1 MKNTVIAILLLV
13 SFRSSAQKLYS
24 THYFDFNY
32 REVKTL
38 EAATFIREIFY
49 PEIEGGNYKLIEKFR
64 NGKIKKTGE
73 VLGLYVPLLVYEGL
87 FVEYYY
93 NGSLFSKETYK
104 RGLVNG
110 PATYYFDNGNI
121 AHEGIY
127 HNDKLESYLQAKI
140 VYNDAGVNVLNEKG
154 DGFFE
159 IDIKNKYSLKGKY
172 KGGYKEGLWERRN
185 YFTKEKIEENYLRGK
200 FVQGKTIDING
211 NETTFKDLFTFPYP
225 EGMAHR
231 KSFGD
236 GKMLPI
242 SVSSKTND
250 LDGQV
255 AYSFDIDRFGNLSNF
270 NLIISLSPFS
280 DKKALETIKQ
290 KKWHPSSSRG
300 KTYDTPS
307 FIYVINYE
315 LD

>member
-1 MKNTVIAILLLV
+1 MKIIVIAIFLFTSLN
-13 SFRSSAQKLYS
+13 SYAQKLYS
-24 THYFDFNY
+24 THYLTFNNQ
-32 REVKTL
+32 EVKTL
-38 EAATFIREIFY
+38 ETANYIREIFF
-49 PEIEGGNYKLIEKFR
+49 PENDGGNYKLVEKFR

-73 VLGLYVPLLVYEGL
+73 VLAKHVPLLVFDGL
-87 FVEYYY
+87 FEEYYY
-93 NGSLFSKETYK
+93 NGSIFSKETYK
-104 RGLVNG
+104 WGQVNG

-121 AHEGIY
+121 ANQGIY
-127 HNDKLESYLQAKI
+127 HYKSGETYFETKI
-140 VYNDAGVNVLNEKG
+140 VYNDFGVNVLNDKG

-159 IDIKNKYSLKGKY
+159 IDVKNKYSLKGKY
-172 KGGYKEGLWERRN
+172 KGGYKEGLWERRD

-200 FVQGKTIDING
+200 FIEGKTKDING
-211 NETTFKDLFTFPYP
+211 NETTFKNLYTYPYP

-242 SVSSKTND
+242 AVVSKSND

-270 NLIISLSPFS
+270 NLLISLSPFS

-290 KKWHPSSSRG
+290 KKWHPASSRG
-300 KTYDTPS
+300 KTYNTYG
-307 FIYVINYE
+307 FIYCINYT

>member
-1 MKNTVIAILLLV
+1 MKNIIIAFLLLV
-13 SFRSSAQKLYS
+13 SFKSTEQKLYS
-24 THYFDFNY
+24 TYYFDNNY

-38 EAATFIREIFY
+38 EAAAFIREIFY
-49 PEIEGGNYKLIEKFR
+49 PDKEGGNYKLVEKFR

-73 VLGLYVPLLVYEGL
+73 VLGRYVPLLVYDGL
-87 FVEYYY
+87 FEEYYY
-93 NGSLFSKETYK
+93 NGCLQSKETYK
-104 RGLVNG
+104 WGQVDG
-110 PATYYFDNGNI
+110 PATYYFKNGNI
-121 AHEGIY
+121 EKEGIY
-127 HNDKLESYLQAKI
+127 HKDRLESYFEAKI
-140 VYNDAGVNVLNEKG
+140 VYNDFGVNVLNEKG

-159 IDIKNKYSLKGKY
+159 MDIKDKYSLKGKY
-172 KGGYKEGLWERRN
+172 KGGYKEGLWERKD
-185 YFTKEKIEENYLRGK
+185 YYTKEKAEENYLRGK

-225 EGMAHR
+225 EGMANR

-242 SVSSKTND
+242 SVSMKSND

-270 NLIISLSPFS
+270 NLITSLSPFS
-280 DKKALETIKQ
+280 DKKALEYIKQ
-290 KKWHPSSSRG
+290 KKWHPASFRG
-300 KTYDTPS
+300 KTYNIPG
-307 FIYVINYE
+307 FIYVVNYE